1 MKIKFPNRVFP
12 SNFQNVSQCRF
23 TEHHVAATLV
33 KFKGLKL
40 VSIYLQYS
48 HCSPGSLTELIIFH
62 FPVIYNVICNEEKL
76 RYNFLFVRPASARSY
91 KIGVV
96 SNWLVGNAFFSET
109 ALRILLIFCMKLVDY
124 KGRKVT
130 AGFLKKNLDLEI
142 FVKRSPNQPKI
153 RH

>member
-12 SNFQNVSQCRF
+12 SNFQNFSQCRF
-23 TEHHVAATLV
+23 TEHHVAATFV

-48 HCSPGSLTELIIFH
+48 YCSLGSLTELIMFH

-96 SNWLVGNAFFSET
+96 GNWLVGRLVGNAVFSET
-109 ALRILLIFCMKLVDY
+109 ALRIFLIFYMKLGDY

-130 AGFLKKNLDLEI
+130 ELD
-142 FVKRSPNQPKI
+142 F
-153 RH
+153 